1 MKSKNKQDLLTIKF
15 EIYCMKTYK
24 KSRIGS
30 WCVYWDEVMERK
42 RLIIG
47 EK

>member
-1 MKSKNKQDLLTIKF
+1 MKSKNRQDLLEIKF
-15 EIYCMKTYK
+15 EICCMKTYK

-30 WCVYWDEVMERK
+30 LSAYWDEVMERK